1 MTAIN
6 FKCTQEHKDLIK
18 KKAEEAGLNLS
29 NYCLN
34 ILLRESIQSDQ
45 MLELLTNE
53 VEAKNKIIEQLHEM
67 LAKEQDNLRQL
78 LFTKEQ
84 DNLKLLTKRDNR
96 PWWQKWFKR

>member
-6 FKCTQEHKDLIK
+6 FKCTQEQKDLIK

-29 NYCLN
+29 NYCLS
-34 ILLRESIQSDQ
+34 ILLGNTRQSDQ
-45 MLELLTNE
+45 MLDLLKNE
-53 VEAKNKIIEQLHEM
+53 VEAKNKLIEQLREM
-67 LAKEQDNLRQL
+67 LGKEQDNLRQL

-84 DNLKLLTKRDNR
+84 DNLKLLTIQNNR

>member
-6 FKCTQEHKDLIK
+6 FKCTQEQKDLIK

-29 NYCLN
+29 NYCLS
-34 ILLRESIQSDQ
+34 ILLGNSRQSDQ
-45 MLELLTNE
+45 MLDLLKNE
-53 VEAKNKIIEQLHEM
+53 VEAKNKLIEQLREM
-67 LAKEQDNLRQL
+67 LGKEQDNLRQL

-84 DNLKLLTKRDNR
+84 DNLKLLTIQNNR